1 MRKTLLELF
10 NQVRGIIDDPG
21 NYNLD
26 PDIKWFDDLHNRRDL
41 HKKHPDAFVDYNNEQ
56 DVPNFPVADRN
67 GNLSLKLMLRSLAQA
82 MMVQSHNPTAV
93 GIDDI
98 VHKLQQIIIDYR
110 DDLDEIPSYR
120 MPLVKTGDLTQSLN
134 NLVYGP
140 KQPIDKLA
148 VLVKDLMS
156 DPAMDLERSKDIAL
170 PPDENRVITPQP
182 QGNNPYDLDQHL
194 IGLEKG
200 SRINSYEKDED

>member
-10 NQVRGIIDDPG
+10 NQVRGIIQDPG
-21 NYNLD
+21 HYNLD
-26 PDIKWFDDLHNRRDL
+26 PDIKWFEDLNNRRDL
-41 HKKHPDAFVDYNNEQ
+41 HRKHPDAFMDYNSEQ
-56 DVPNFPVADRN
+56 DIPNFPIMNRD
-67 GNLSLKLMLRSLAQA
+67 GKLSLKLMLRSLAQA
-82 MMVQSHNPTAV
+82 MMIQSQNPTAT

-98 VHKLQQIIIDYR
+98 VHKLQKIIIDYR

-148 VLVKDLMS
+148 LLVKDLVT
-156 DPAMDLERSKDIAL
+156 DPAMDLERSQDIVK
-170 PPDENRVITPQP
+170 PPDENRVNVP
-182 QGNNPYDLDQHL
+182 QGKNPYDMDAHL
-194 IGLEKG
+194 IGLETG
-200 SRINSYEKDED
+200 SEINSYEKQDED